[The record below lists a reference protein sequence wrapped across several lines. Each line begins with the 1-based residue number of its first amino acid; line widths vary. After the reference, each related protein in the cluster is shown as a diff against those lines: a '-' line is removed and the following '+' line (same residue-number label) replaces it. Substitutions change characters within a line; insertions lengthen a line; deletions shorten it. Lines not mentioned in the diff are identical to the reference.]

1 MWYSRMCLLE
11 SLITKFLL
19 ILSICLPRQDDFSP
33 QNAAVSSRVLEN
45 DPYDTMDISNLAEPA
60 GASSIKIFTAPA

>member
-1 MWYSRMCLLE
+1 MWYSRVSLPE
-11 SLITKFLL
+11 SLIAKFLL

-45 DPYDTMDISNLAEPA
+45 DPYDTMNISSLAQLT
-60 GASSIKIFTAPA
+60 GASSIKIFIAPT